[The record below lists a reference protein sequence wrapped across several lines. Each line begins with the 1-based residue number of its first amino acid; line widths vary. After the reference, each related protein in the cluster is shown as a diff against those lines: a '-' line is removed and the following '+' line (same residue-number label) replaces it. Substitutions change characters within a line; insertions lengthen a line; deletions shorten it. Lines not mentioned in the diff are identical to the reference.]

1 MLLSKVRFKVVGKQV
16 HPSLLRG
23 KIRDS
28 AVGAAKNSIP
38 ARIEQVHCAVHDQN
52 AKAVLKATT
61 EGELIYEIQGC
72 CDELTEEV
80 KRLLGA

>member
-28 AVGAAKNSIP
+28 AAGTAKNSIP
-38 ARIEQVHCAVHDQN
+38 ARIEQVHCTVHDQS

-61 EGELIYEIQGC
+61 EEEFNYESQGRYNELIK
-72 CDELTEEV
+72 EV
-80 KRLLGA
+80 ERLLGA